1 MWAAG
6 WVKSNCAISLVRDGA
21 LVARDSFCFFWG
33 QLPCFDFGQDLN
45 QRFSTNR
52 TYAVKQL
59 AAGHVRVNR
68 NRLHIQNIAGI
79 QPFVQLHNSHAGFGI
94 AVQHGPLDGGRNH
107 GTWVTAK
114 HAG

>member
-1 MWAAG
+1 MDVG
-6 WVKSNCAISLVRDGA
+6 SSLGKIELCHLFGQGRRLGGERFF
-21 LVARDSFCFFWG
+21 LLFWG

-45 QRFSTNR
+45 QRFGTNR
-52 TYAVKQL
+52 AYAVKQL

-94 AVQHGPLDGGRNH
+94 AVQHGPLDGG
-107 GTWVTAK
+107 GTTVL
-114 HAG
+114 G